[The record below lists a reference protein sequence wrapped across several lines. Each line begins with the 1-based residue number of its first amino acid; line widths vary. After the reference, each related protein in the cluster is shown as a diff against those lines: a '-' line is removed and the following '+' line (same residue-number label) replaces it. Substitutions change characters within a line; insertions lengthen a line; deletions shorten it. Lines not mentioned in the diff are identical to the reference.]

1 MTIHIVWGK
10 ECFFK
15 YHSMVKTTNRNVQ
28 GWNYIK
34 ILNLQVKLF
43 KTTELTLGKRFNS
56 TSPITGD
63 SGITSPLA
71 DHLC

>member
-28 GWNYIK
+28 DWNYIK
-34 ILNLQVKLF
+34 ILNLQVKIF
-43 KTTELTLGKRFNS
+43 KTTELTLGKRSNS
-56 TSPITGD
+56 ISPVTGD
-63 SGITSPLA
+63 SGITYPLA
-71 DHLC
+71 DLC